1 MSQKSAKRKRK
12 IPVFENEWG
21 ELIPL
26 KTIQRIQKA
35 TDKINQQRRDTLAY
49 YSNNYW
55 YKTADQIHNK
65 LPNGGGEVKLTL
77 ADKAVM
83 SMYEDYP
90 TLQPLEF
97 HPETLRAENAKK
109 MLKSREFQT
118 TKKYKH
124 EMQQNYKRNMIE
136 TIESTIGTYDP
147 AKAKEI
153 IKEIRKTSG
162 EKLEDLYYRNEIVDI
177 TYIYEQWAIGEYED
191 NPNESITQAGEDLL
205 YLLRNARNEK

>member
-1 MSQKSAKRKRK
+1 MSQKRAKRKRK

-21 ELIPL
+21 EFIPL
-26 KTIQRIQKA
+26 KTVQRIQKA
-35 TDKINQQRRDTLAY
+35 TDKINQQRRDTLAH

-65 LPNGGGEVKLTL
+65 LPNGEGEVKLTL

-97 HPETLRAENAKK
+97 HPEKLRAGNAEK

-124 EMQQNYKRNMIE
+124 EMQQKYKRNLIE
-136 TIESTIGTYDP
+136 TIKSTIGTYDP

-177 TYIYEQWAIGEYED
+177 TYIYEQWAIREYED

-205 YLLRNARNEK
+205 YILRNARNEK